1 MSCLA
6 AEAELFHLSFGD
18 LDASLIVCSIQ
29 DGLHFQTGLGLGC
42 TEHRRNKRG
51 VTGMRS
57 FFRGAE
63 ALSTGVGRE
72 EMASQCGYYVN
83 RAAGWVGGSFI
94 VEEKDAT
101 TAVRRLH
108 ADFFGDVDPEVFEPA
123 G

>member
-63 ALSTGVGRE
+63 ALSTVLDGKKWRRSVT
-72 EMASQCGYYVN
+72 SYVN
-83 RAAGWVGGSFI
+83 QPRSS
-94 VEEKDAT
+94 
-101 TAVRRLH
+101 R
-108 ADFFGDVDPEVFEPA
+108 
-123 G
+123 

>member
-72 EMASQCGYYVN
+72 EMASQCDLLCKPAEVEQMIQDASSEF
-83 RAAGWVGGSFI
+83 RAGGGF
-94 VEEKDAT
+94 
-101 TAVRRLH
+101 
-108 ADFFGDVDPEVFEPA
+108 
-123 G
+123 